1 MKNTAS
7 IFTITL
13 ASSYTFFYFWEYPSC
28 EKWRIFIWET
38 CFVPKYLKTYE
49 KTKYTFPSSWNNL
62 VHGGRAAKISKQ
74 HKRLEK
80 RRKNWYSLDLASTD
94 QRECSEFQASEN
106 ARWSFSVLSSAIYFF
121 IDYKLNLIA
130 IGYRR
135 DLCMFK
141 NHHFTKYFLKLAVVV
156 RVCLCSEKRE
166 VNWNYFSFPV
176 WTFTIKRKRKDA
188 MSVSSCNSVNSAIMY
203 NMEIMIKMPF
213 VITLISTAI
222 MNIVFN

>member
-1 MKNTAS
+1 MKNKAS

-38 CFVPKYLKTYE
+38 CFVPKYLKTRR
-49 KTKYTFPSSWNNL
+49 KTKYPFPNFWNNL
-62 VHGGRAAKISKQ
+62 VHGGRTAKISKQ

-80 RRKNWYSLDLASTD
+80 RRKKWYNLDLASTD
-94 QRECSEFQASEN
+94 QRECSEFEPSEN

-130 IGYRR
+130 TGYRR

-141 NHHFTKYFLKLAVVV
+141 NHPFTKYFLKLAVVLH
-156 RVCLCSEKRE
+156 VCLCSEKRE
-166 VNWNYFSFPV
+166 VNWN
-176 WTFTIKRKRKDA
+176 
-188 MSVSSCNSVNSAIMY
+188 
-203 NMEIMIKMPF
+203 
-213 VITLISTAI
+213 
-222 MNIVFN
+222 